1 MALIDYHK
9 SITQEIISTSDRV
22 RNLVTHWGEEGRYK
36 EEVFK
41 NILKRFL
48 PNNLSVGTGF
58 VLNSLERNEQFS
70 TKQIDV
76 IIYDNS
82 YPVLFKEADFV
93 IMPAEGV
100 RGIIEVKANLLNQ
113 DLKRVIDTCNK
124 NGNFIF
130 KAKRN
135 KDKPIFNGVFSY
147 RSRTSGLSEEQR
159 EIIRTSLNSQ
169 DFDTRGKYGVNHIAI
184 SKDSFIKYWGNEYG
198 PETETY
204 SQYNLIDL
212 SFSFFISNLLDFI
225 TDNEISKDNFI
236 WFAENK
242 ESKKECDF

>member
-48 PNNLSVGTGF
+48 PDNLSVGTGF
-58 VLNSLERNEQFS
+58 VLNSLVRNEHDS
-70 TKQIDV
+70 TNQIDV

-93 IMPAEGV
+93 IIPAEGV

-113 DLKRVIDTCNK
+113 DLKSIIDTCNK
-124 NGNFIF
+124 NGKFIHE
-130 KAKRN
+130 AKRN
-135 KDKPIFNGVFSY
+135 KDKPIFNGIFSFK
-147 RSRTSGLSEEQR
+147 SRASGLSEGQR
-159 EIIRTSLNSQ
+159 QIIRSSLNNENVDS
-169 DFDTRGKYGVNHIAI
+169 RGKYGVNHIAI
-184 SKDSFIKYWGNEYG
+184 SKDSFIKYWGIEYG
-198 PETETY
+198 SETY

-212 SFSFFISNLLDFI
+212 SFSFFISNLIDYI
-225 TDNEISKDNFI
+225 TDNEILKSNFI

-242 ESKKECDF
+242 ENKKEFDF